1 MSRRLRT
8 REAIPH
14 DRTILKSR
22 MKPTLTVKAVF
33 LILFSAVAGLALLLL
48 LAAFAANRASH
59 TLDEAN
65 RSRYDAFL
73 LATELRQSSEALTRL
88 ARSYVITGAPL
99 WREQYQA
106 VVDIRAGRAPH
117 PEEYVRVHWD
127 YLAAGE
133 PSPRAIGPAAAL
145 LDRMRAAG
153 FSDAELATLG
163 EAERRSTALAERE
176 ARAMALADAARRGEP
191 GDPAAGE
198 ALREAQALLFGD
210 DYHRLKAR
218 VMAPIDDFYGL
229 LDART
234 ARQVTIA
241 TATRDR
247 WSAIVLGLATL
258 LVAAVALL
266 LWWGYRGILD
276 QLGAEPARVRELV
289 ERVAKGDLAQ
299 GIRVGRA
306 KPQSLLATL
315 ARMQDALHQVVRQVR
330 DGSEGVAIGAG
341 QIAAGNS
348 DLSQRTEEQAANLQ
362 QTAAAMEQ
370 IASAVRSTEASAKQ
384 AVGLADQ
391 TRQAAA
397 RGGEV
402 VDRVVVTME
411 EIQASSRRIADI
423 IGVID
428 EIAFQTNLLALNA
441 SVEAARAGEQGRGF
455 AVVAG
460 EVRQLASRSAESA
473 QEIRQL
479 IEDSVARVNSGGE
492 LVGHAGETM
501 QGILEQVRRVGTVIE
516 EIGSATAEQTVGLEQ
531 VNGAVSQLDD
541 VTQQNASLVEEAAAA
556 AGSLDSQARQLV
568 QAVGR
573 FRLGDEDG
581 HAPNREQPSRALPSA
596 EPTTS

>member
-1 MSRRLRT
+1 
-8 REAIPH
+8 
-14 DRTILKSR
+14 
-22 MKPTLTVKAVF
+22 MKRSLTVKSVF
-33 LILFSAVAGLALLLL
+33 LILFAAVFGLALLLL
-48 LAAFAANRASH
+48 GASH
-59 TLDEAN
+59 ASRQAGVALDEAN
-65 RSRYDAFL
+65 QSRYDSFL

-88 ARSYVITGAPL
+88 ARSYLVTGDIT

-106 VVDIRAGRAPH
+106 VVDIRAGLAPR

-133 PSPRAIGPAAAL
+133 PSPRDLGPAAAL
-145 LDRMRAAG
+145 LERMEAAG
-153 FSDAELATLG
+153 FSDAELAALG

-176 ARAMALADAARRGEP
+176 AQAMAQAEAAHRRLDRGDQGAMAD
-191 GDPAAGE
+191 
-198 ALREAQALLFGD
+198 LQASLELLFGD
-210 DYHRLKAR
+210 EYHRLKAG

-234 ARQVTIA
+234 AQQVAIA

-247 WSAIVLGLATL
+247 WNAIVLGLAIL

-266 LWWGYRGILD
+266 LWWGYRGILG

-289 ERVAKGDLAQ
+289 EGVAQGDLSQAIQ
-299 GIRVGRA
+299 VGNA
-306 KPQSLLATL
+306 KTTSLLATL
-315 ARMQDALHQVVRQVR
+315 ARMQEALRQVVKQVR
-330 DGSEGVAIGAG
+330 DGSEGVAIGAE

-362 QTAAAMEQ
+362 QTAASMEQ
-370 IASAVRSTEASAKQ
+370 IASAVRSTEASATQ
-384 AVGLADQ
+384 AVNLGED
-391 TRQAAA
+391 TRQAATQ
-397 RGGEV
+397 GGEV
-402 VDRVVVTME
+402 VNQVVGTME

-460 EVRQLASRSAESA
+460 EVRKLASRSAESA

-479 IEDSVARVNSGGE
+479 IQDSVGKVDSGSE
-492 LVGHAGETM
+492 LVGRAGETM
-501 QGILEQVRRVGTVIE
+501 QGILDQVRQVGTVIE
-516 EIGSATAEQTVGLEQ
+516 EISAATSEQTSGLDQ
-531 VNGAVSQLDD
+531 VNTAVTQLDE

-556 AGSLDSQARQLV
+556 AESLDSQARQLV
-568 QAVGR
+568 VAVGR
-573 FRLGDEDG
+573 FRLGDEDA
-581 HAPNREQPSRALPSA
+581 HAPNQKYSNRALPSA
-596 EPTTS
+596 EPATL